1 MTDSQPNHV
10 QPVDLS
16 NWRESP
22 HNQWSFHNIDKI
34 LKTEVITK
42 SKQPQELEGNLRSF
56 SEFNLKLHNGDQ
68 PPLDIEGFLARSQS
82 DGLLVLHHGK
92 VVYERYPRQNTQAS
106 CHILM
111 SVTKSVCGLIFGI
124 LADQGILSVDDPVD
138 KYVPELRGTTYE
150 NVTIRMCLDMRSGL
164 LYADGSP
171 EYRAAAGWNPIL
183 QEQLDVQGEQQAYV
197 PVADLR
203 AFIAK
208 VNPPRAPDDR
218 FEYVSLNT
226 DLLGWVAERA
236 VADGRT
242 FAQLVEQ
249 LIWQPMGAEHNALMT
264 VDAAGGA
271 RVAGGLSA
279 SLRDLARLG
288 QLVAESGKGVVPA
301 AWIED
306 IFQGGD
312 REAFARGSW
321 ASGVFEGKSYRSFWV
336 SDSEHDTVVAL
347 GIFGQML
354 FVDRKNGIVMAK
366 TASQEKAIDRSMT
379 SLSWLAWKEIVRIL
393 S

>member
-1 MTDSQPNHV
+1 MTDSQPNNV

-42 SKQPQELEGNLRSF
+42 SKQPQELEENLRSF
-56 SEFNLKLHNGDQ
+56 SDFNLKLHNGDQ

-124 LADQGILSVDDPVD
+124 LADQGLLTVDDPVD

-171 EYRAAAGWNPIL
+171 EYRAAT
-183 QEQLDVQGEQQAYV
+183 
-197 PVADLR
+197 DLR

-242 FAQLVEQ
+242 FTQLVEQ

-288 QLVAESGKGVVPA
+288 QLVAEGGKGFVPA
-301 AWIED
+301 VWIED